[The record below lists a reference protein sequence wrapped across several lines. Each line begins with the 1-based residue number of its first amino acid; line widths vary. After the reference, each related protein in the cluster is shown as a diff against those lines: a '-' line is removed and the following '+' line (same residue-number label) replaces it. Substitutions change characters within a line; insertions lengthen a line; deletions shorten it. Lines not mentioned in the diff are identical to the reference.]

1 MRLNGMR
8 EKGDKSKWR
17 WKATF
22 FPPPLRFSPPPVA
35 ARGEKKT
42 QSNRSSIKT
51 SFFARFFFSL
61 SPHSPPPIHDGGR
74 RSHGAPPCGQGDGR
88 RLRRRRRRRGSGG
101 LALRTRS
108 VDAGDLGEP
117 EPELVGA
124 ALRGLDAAV
133 PQFWF
138 ELAQS
143 IGALEAAAE
152 DEASPHRELASLVA
166 SKVIECLIDGGETE
180 EAMAEKKNEAWR
192 RCRGVGSLSLRF
204 S

>member
-1 MRLNGMR
+1 MAAAAVTARR
-8 EKGDKSKWR
+8 PADK
-17 WKATF
+17 AMGGGCGAGGGAEG
-22 FPPPLRFSPPPVA
+22 A
-35 ARGEKKT
+35 A
-42 QSNRSSIKT
+42 
-51 SFFARFFFSL
+51 ASL
-61 SPHSPPPIHDGGR
+61 S
-74 RSHGAPPCGQGDGR
+74 APAASTR
-88 RLRRRRRRRGSGG
+88 ATSASGL
-101 LALRTRS
+101 LALLS
-108 VDAGDLGEP
+108 EP